1 MDIIRRGGGYPG
13 VSPPLPPPVYR
24 TVGRAGKE
32 FLGVLVVSIK
42 IADSNFFWKRK
53 MNLRKTS
60 SEKFSKRFFCF

>member
-32 FLGVLVVSIK
+32 ILGVLIV
-42 IADSNFFWKRK
+42 A
-53 MNLRKTS
+53 
-60 SEKFSKRFFCF
+60 SKRTNSKIFQKKMKSGKHK